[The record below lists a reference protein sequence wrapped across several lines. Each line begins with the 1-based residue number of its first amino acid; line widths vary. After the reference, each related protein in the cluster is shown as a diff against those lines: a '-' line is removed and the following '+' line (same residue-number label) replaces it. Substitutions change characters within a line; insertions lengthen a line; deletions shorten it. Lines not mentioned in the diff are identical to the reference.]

1 MLTRNRRHSLFQLL
15 ALASFVVLALIQMM
29 PVLSNPTGLAIGHP
43 NNDVWN
49 HIWGYGFVGQ
59 AIAEGSLPLH
69 TDLMNWPH
77 GGTLWF
83 IDLFGA
89 LITLPV
95 TLISGPVAAYNAGL
109 LIQWVLC
116 GVGSL
121 RLRPL
126 FVPSIA
132 VPSRPSR
139 LFWINR
145 STDLLSL
152 SSPLS
157 PRR

>member
-1 MLTRNRRHSLFQLL
+1 MLRMVML
-15 ALASFVVLALIQMM
+15 
-29 PVLSNPTGLAIGHP
+29 G
-43 NNDVWN
+43 
-49 HIWGYGFVGQ
+49 
-59 AIAEGSLPLH
+59 
-69 TDLMNWPH
+69 
-77 GGTLWF
+77 
-83 IDLFGA
+83 
-89 LITLPV
+89 
-95 TLISGPVAAYNAGL
+95 
-109 LIQWVLC
+109 

-152 SSPLS
+152 SLPPLADDEAYAYHHGDASSASPSASLRPTRTLHRKRRRPYLALEITKSPQFSTQIFSNNTGFNCDIHNDLLS
-157 PRR
+157 MKGAVFKTPSLVGGAGSS